1 MKGNKLRTLAVTAGI
16 LAVIGYVVIPRIS
29 NSYSLKPIDKPAA
42 ADRARLAVMFGRL
55 PLQFEINQG
64 QTDSSVEFLSRGP
77 GYTLFLSPTEVAF
90 VLSKSAKGA
99 ETSAVRMQL
108 RGADLNS
115 KMQGIDELPGKTN
128 YFLGRDASSWRTNIA
143 TYSKVRTADVYSG
156 IDSVYYGNNR
166 QLEYDFEVAP
176 GVDPSVIRLG
186 FDGSDGVRI
195 DKNGDLLVQT
205 AGDEIRLLK
214 PVAYQNAKESRR
226 EVAAE
231 YVLLDDQNVAF
242 KLGHYDREEL
252 LVIDPTVA
260 YATYLGGGGTDP
272 AGADVVD
279 GIAVDGSGNM
289 YVTGMTTS
297 TTFPVVNPAYQGS
310 LAGNQDVFVAKLN
323 PSGSALI
330 YSTYIG
336 GTADDYGYGLVIDTN
351 GNAYVA
357 GQTASAG
364 FPTMNPAKG
373 SLSGALDAFLLKL
386 NSSGSGLVYSTYL
399 GGTGDEAAYA
409 IALDSGD
416 AAYVTGTTSSSTNF
430 ATVGAAQTT
439 YGGNG
444 DAFVAK
450 LNADGASFAYVTY
463 LGGSNDEDLVSI
475 GLLTVSTAGIAV
487 DSSGIAY
494 VVGTTASSVN
504 FPQTINHLQGY
515 GGGTHDAFVTMV
527 SAPGNAFTY
536 SSYLGGPLD
545 DIGTGVAFD
554 GSGNIFVAGGTSGSF
569 PTTNGALDT
578 TYNGLYDAFV
588 AKLNSSGSSLLFS
601 TYLGGSGADFALGLT
616 LDNTGAAYVVGLTQ
630 STNFPRVNAT
640 QNSLAGGTFADAF
653 VTKIASDGS
662 ALSFSTYFGGSQR
675 EFCRDIVV
683 SNGDI
688 YIAGLTVSAD
698 LPTVS
703 PLQASYGGGNSDGV
717 IARFTGLATATKKV
731 RAQTIAQ

>member
-1 MKGNKLRTLAVTAGI
+1 
-16 LAVIGYVVIPRIS
+16 
-29 NSYSLKPIDKPAA
+29 
-42 ADRARLAVMFGRL
+42 
-55 PLQFEINQG
+55 
-64 QTDSSVEFLSRGP
+64 
-77 GYTLFLSPTEVAF
+77 
-90 VLSKSAKGA
+90 
-99 ETSAVRMQL
+99 
-108 RGADLNS
+108 
-115 KMQGIDELPGKTN
+115 
-128 YFLGRDASSWRTNIA
+128 
-143 TYSKVRTADVYSG
+143 
-156 IDSVYYGNNR
+156 
-166 QLEYDFEVAP
+166 
-176 GVDPSVIRLG
+176 
-186 FDGSDGVRI
+186 
-195 DKNGDLLVQT
+195 
-205 AGDEIRLLK
+205 
-214 PVAYQNAKESRR
+214 
-226 EVAAE
+226 
-231 YVLLDDQNVAF
+231 
-242 KLGHYDREEL
+242 
-252 LVIDPTVA
+252 
-260 YATYLGGGGTDP
+260 
-272 AGADVVD
+272 
-279 GIAVDGSGNM
+279 
-289 YVTGMTTS
+289 
-297 TTFPVVNPAYQGS
+297 
-310 LAGNQDVFVAKLN
+310 
-323 PSGSALI
+323 
-330 YSTYIG
+330 
-336 GTADDYGYGLVIDTN
+336 
-351 GNAYVA
+351 
-357 GQTASAG
+357 
-364 FPTMNPAKG
+364 MNPAKG

-409 IALDSGD
+409 IALDSGG
-416 AAYVTGTTSSSTNF
+416 AAYVTGTTSSSTNL

-450 LNADGASFAYVTY
+450 LSADGASFAYVTY

-504 FPQTINHLQGY
+504 FPQVSARQSY
-515 GGGTHDAFVTMV
+515 GGGVHDAFVTKV
-527 SAPGNAFTY
+527 SATGNAFTY

-545 DIGTGVAFD
+545 DIGTGIAFD

-569 PTTNGALDT
+569 PLASALYP
-578 TYNGLYDAFV
+578 TYSGFYDAFV
-588 AKLNSSGSSLLFS
+588 AKLNSAGSSLLFS